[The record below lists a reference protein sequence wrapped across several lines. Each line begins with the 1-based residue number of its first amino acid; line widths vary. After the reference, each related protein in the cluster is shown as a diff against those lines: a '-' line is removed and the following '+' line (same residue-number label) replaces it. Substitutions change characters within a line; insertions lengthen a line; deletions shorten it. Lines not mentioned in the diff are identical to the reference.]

1 MLVFQEVLEGTE
13 AVSLRWPLA
22 VAAASDEEVAVADA
36 SGPRLLRFRK
46 VGVSW
51 QLDRTVPMGGTP
63 AGLAWDGRRYVASL
77 RQNAGL
83 VAFEGAELVQRR
95 LPLPRGVVPGAV
107 AAGPG
112 GTLLLYDAAKRG
124 VLRLSPEG
132 AATAEVAVDGDVA
145 ALAATAAG
153 GFFAAVPAEGS
164 VRHFDAG
171 GKLAATWKLP
181 AFEQVPAWPTGLAAE
196 PGGNLLVVD
205 RHVGRVLVLDAQ
217 RPGRGR
223 RLPEGLGAGA
233 AALPGRDRATAGR
246 RSSWWPTRATAGPS
260 CSGAAPRARARE
272 GREGA
277 ARPAAARGPRPR
289 RRRRRGRPRPRS
301 PPTCGVSCCPWPM
314 TPSAIPRG

>member
-1 MLVFQEVLEGTE
+1 MNQRILLLLAAGATTGLVAAPPALAQVGPPRVLVFQEALRGTD

-51 QLDRTVPMGGTP
+51 QLDRSVTMGGAP
-63 AGLAWDGRRYVASL
+63 AGLTWDGRRYVASL
-77 RQNAGL
+77 RQGAGL

-107 AAGPG
+107 AVAPG
-112 GTLLLYDAAKRG
+112 GSLLLYDAAKG
-124 VLRLSPEG
+124 SVLRLSPEG
-132 AATAEVAVDGDVA
+132 AVTAEVAVGGNVA

-205 RHVGRVLVLDAQ
+205 RHVGRVLVLDASGQ
-217 RPGRGR
+217 VAGVGSRAGWEPGLLLFPAGIA
-223 RLPEGLGAGA
+223 RLPGGLVLVADEGN
-233 AALPGRDRATAGR
+233 GRAQLFR
-246 RSSWWPTRATAGPS
+246 RSSPGTGP
-260 CSGAAPRARARE
+260 
-272 GREGA
+272 
-277 ARPAAARGPRPR
+277 
-289 RRRRRGRPRPRS
+289 
-301 PPTCGVSCCPWPM
+301 
-314 TPSAIPRG
+314 